1 MTKRPIFV
9 PLESAYDVE
18 SGNLWEQLEWLA
30 IKPVL
35 ESLPEED
42 QILLSEY
49 AAVDGD
55 INSLAKT
62 YGVHP
67 NHLQNR
73 INSLLRYIRQ
83 EVGLD
88 DEPIQ

>member
-1 MTKRPIFV
+1 MALDEAVGIET
-9 PLESAYDVE
+9 
-18 SGNLWEQLEWLA
+18 GNLWEHIEWLA

-62 YGVHP
+62 HGVHP
-67 NHLQNR
+67 DHLLDR
-73 INSLLRYIRQ
+73 INSLIRYIRQ